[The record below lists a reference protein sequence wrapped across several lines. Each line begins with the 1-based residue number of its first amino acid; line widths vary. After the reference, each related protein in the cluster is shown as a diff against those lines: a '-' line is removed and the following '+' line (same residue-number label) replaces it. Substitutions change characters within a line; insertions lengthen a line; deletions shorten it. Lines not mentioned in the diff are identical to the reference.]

1 VHESRVRNG
10 IHNRKGGIHT
20 CQFSTPRPGPTLW
33 ENLYLT
39 GPLAIPLVPS
49 LKIKRLHVHSADAL
63 NSRSG
68 VEVEVFYFLLLAI
81 FL

>member
-1 VHESRVRNG
+1 
-10 IHNRKGGIHT
+10 
-20 CQFSTPRPGPTLW
+20 LW

-68 VEVEVFYFLLLAI
+68 VEAEVFYFLLLAI